1 MIDVLENKTELQIG
15 DVILSVKNLCKY
27 FGENKVLNGINID
40 IKKGDVVV
48 LCAEKVKD
56 IQPIDLKEIVI
67 NEGHSW
73 NGVAIK
79 NLDISRF
86 LW

>member
-1 MIDVLENKTELQIG
+1 M
-15 DVILSVKNLCKY
+15 
-27 FGENKVLNGINID
+27 
-40 IKKGDVVV
+40 
-48 LCAEKVKD
+48 CAEKIKD

-79 NLDISRF
+79 NLDISRQSF
-86 LW
+86 IFMVRRKGKAILPNGSLVIKAGDVVLLYEKHVKNENV